1 MKEEKKISD
10 ARKRANAKWQKENA
24 EKAKYYRAKSAT
36 KKFISEI
43 GTKKDLIAFKK
54 LIEERIQKFK

>member
-1 MKEEKKISD
+1 MKDEKKLSD

-36 KKFISEI
+36 KKFIVEV
-43 GTKKDLIAFKK
+43 GTKEDLIVFKK
-54 LIEERIQKFK
+54 LIEERIQELT